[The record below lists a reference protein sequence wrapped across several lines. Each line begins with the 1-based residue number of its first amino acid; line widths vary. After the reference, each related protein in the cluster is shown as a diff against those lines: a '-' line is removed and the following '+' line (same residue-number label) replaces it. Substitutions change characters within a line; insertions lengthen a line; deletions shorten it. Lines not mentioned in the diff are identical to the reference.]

1 MAKNETLRGQV
12 SNLQYI
18 EKTGRTMRYTD
29 QPEDASVV
37 TFEVDG
43 RGISAMNS
51 GFPAISNG
59 DDVEVEVV
67 AARAGLEAAK
77 LHNHTTG
84 ADWQFSPWGA
94 AKRGFFKGG

>member
-1 MAKNETLRGQV
+1 MAKKEILRGPV

-29 QPEDASVV
+29 KPDDASVV

-43 RGISAMNS
+43 RGVSAMNS
-51 GFPAISNG
+51 GFPAINEG
-59 DDVEVEVV
+59 DDVEVEGV
-67 AARAGLEAAK
+67 AARAGLEAVS